1 MRISDWSSDVCSSDL
16 PSARSAYAFSVP
28 SKTTATE
35 EGDRLSG
42 VTAHPET
49 LTLPARV
56 RLMVLAASLPPWP
69 LMASTAHSP
78 KDLTAL
84 TLARSISA
92 NPDWAELSPLPADA
106 DASCPT
112 SAQPTSDLQSL

>member
-92 NPDWAELSPLPADA
+92 NPDWAEISPLPADA
-106 DASCPT
+106 EIGRAHV
-112 SAQPTSDLQSL
+112 